1 MNLHNTVKVS
11 AVKTI
16 YTIYISQKRISCQE
30 EVKIDLVLP
39 PQSKP
44 TVDGE
49 GMQVLPYG

>member
-16 YTIYISQKRISCQE
+16 YTISQKRISCQE